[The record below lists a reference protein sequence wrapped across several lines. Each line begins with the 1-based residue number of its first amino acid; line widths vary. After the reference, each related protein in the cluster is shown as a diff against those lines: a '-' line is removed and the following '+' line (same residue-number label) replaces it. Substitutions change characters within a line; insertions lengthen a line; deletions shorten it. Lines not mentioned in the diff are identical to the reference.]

1 MEQKKER
8 TADQKRQRKALLIM
22 GAILLGLLVIGGIVT
37 IVKQQKQLKSVQD
50 LTQLEKEMLQDEYN
64 ELALQYEGY
73 RFEISNDS
81 LAKQL
86 ATEQAKV
93 QRLMEEL
100 KTVKSTNATR
110 IAELKRELETLRKVL
125 RSYVTQIDSLNSAN
139 AALRTENQ
147 EVKRQITEVT
157 TERQQLR
164 AEREKLEQKVT
175 LAAKLSTSGF
185 NAQGLNSRGRKTTKI
200 QQIKQL
206 QFSFN
211 IDSNVTAEPG
221 FKDIFMRIT
230 TPEGQ
235 LLEQSGASG
244 SFSFEGA
251 NVPYSISRQIE
262 YGGEQTSLTMY
273 WDVQEYLPEGSY
285 QAEIFAEGY
294 LIGRYSF
301 TL

>member
-1 MEQKKER
+1 MELKKDR
-8 TADQKRQRKALLIM
+8 TEDQKRQKKALLIM
-22 GAILLGLLVIGGIVT
+22 GSILIGLLIIAGIVT
-37 IVKQQKQLKSVQD
+37 IVKQQRQLKSVQD

-73 RFEISNDS
+73 RFELSNDS
-81 LAKQL
+81 LASQL

-125 RSYVTQIDSLNSAN
+125 RSYVIQIDSLNSAN

-164 AEREKLEQKVT
+164 AEREKLEEKVT
-175 LAAKLSTSGF
+175 LAAKLNTSGF
-185 NAQGLNSRGRKTTKI
+185 NALGLNSRGRKTTKI

-211 IDSNVTAEPG
+211 IDSNVTAEVG

-230 TPEGQ
+230 TPEGE
-235 LLEQSGASG
+235 LLQQSGASG
-244 SFSFEGA
+244 SFDFEGVK
-251 NVPYSISRQIE
+251 VPYSISRQVE

-273 WDVQEYLPEGSY
+273 WDVQEYLPEGKY
-285 QAEIFAEGY
+285 QVEIFAEGY
-294 LIGRYSF
+294 LIGRHSF